1 MALGFIVLDVVLMIK
16 IALLMPIMI
25 SIVIKIIHQL
35 YAGVVVAHSI
45 AKFPAGDSS
54 TSN

>member
-1 MALGFIVLDVVLMIK
+1 
-16 IALLMPIMI
+16 MPKLKKKQQPIDHDLY
-25 SIVIKIIHQL
+25 SNQDHQL
-35 YAGVVVAHSI
+35 YEGVVVAHSI